1 MKLLLV
7 ISLFS
12 LFALVLASCAAP
24 PTASS
29 DDQARKKI
37 DANLNVN
44 NDSLLAYE
52 FCIPQ
57 DDAKRAQVLAIDP
70 SLKFYPGTPG
80 RIRCTRA
87 QILCIGEG
95 GTQATLLALARLDFI
110 ERIDPFYGE

>member
-1 MKLLLV
+1 MKLLPL
-7 ISLFS
+7 IS

-37 DANLNVN
+37 HVDLNARNGETLV
-44 NDSLLAYE
+44 AYE

-57 DDAKRAQVLAIDP
+57 DDAKRAQVKAIDP
-70 SLKFYPGTPG
+70 SLQFYPGTPG
-80 RIRCTRA
+80 RIRCTRE

-95 GTQATLLALARLDFI
+95 GTQETLMALARLDFI